1 MRLGCRSA
9 FRRTLCTLTTLITLP
24 IWFLA
29 SAMPLHAQAVEFPI
43 GVGTGSKEAQVTQDG
58 KQWAALATSSI
69 PIYGGAII
77 RTGNGAASVLLRDG
91 AQLELRPGSV
101 IEIAGDRIA
110 PTIKI
115 AVGQLLFRLPAS
127 SQTVLITPSVR
138 YQGMASPGTDTP
150 PSIRVAADSPRSSD
164 RIGEIVV
171 TQRGASR
178 IGLRQGEM
186 LAKSVSHPGLHIV
199 KAGQSVSIQQVG
211 ASDPSFRALLAQALP
226 GGASALPDSDA
237 VPVYDASGRSL
248 GYIGIDGSFV
258 PSPGITPNLPTPVP
272 AGTIPSNVT
281 LPAGTTP
288 IFTAE
293 PAYVGYL
300 LGEKFAAAIPFDGA
314 APIAGA
320 GAGSGGT
327 YGTGLAI
334 TGLALAGAVTGGY
347 FASQGEK
354 PASPSGF
361 GL

>member
-24 IWFLA
+24 IWLLA

-43 GVGTGSKEAQVTQDG
+43 GMGTGSKEAQITQDG

-91 AQLELRPGSV
+91 TQLELRPGSV

-115 AVGQLLFRLPAS
+115 AVGQLFFRLPAS
-127 SQTVLITPSVR
+127 SQTALITPSVR
-138 YQGMASPGTDTP
+138 YQGMASPMTDTP
-150 PSIRVAADSPRSSD
+150 PSIRVAAVSPRSSD

-186 LAKSVSHPGLHIV
+186 LAKPVSHPGLHIV
-199 KAGQSVSIQQVG
+199 KAGQSVSIPQVG

-226 GGASALPDSDA
+226 GE
-237 VPVYDASGRSL
+237 
-248 GYIGIDGSFV
+248 
-258 PSPGITPNLPTPVP
+258 P
-272 AGTIPSNVT
+272 AGEAV
-281 LPAGTTP
+281 AD
-288 IFTAE
+288 
-293 PAYVGYL
+293 VG
-300 LGEKFAAAIPFDGA
+300 
-314 APIAGA
+314 GA
-320 GAGSGGT
+320 GAGVGG
-327 YGTGLAI
+327 GAGNWGGGLA
-334 TGLALAGAVTGGY
+334 VTVLTLGGFVAGGY
-347 FASQGEK
+347 FISQGEK

-361 GL
+361 GP